1 MNIQFK
7 PNGTK
12 DIQKIYIRVYAN
24 RLDLSVCTELSV
36 LKSDWDA
43 ETESSKTD
51 LQLNENLLKLKLEVL
66 KQFNYNLTKG
76 LIINTIW
83 LKNVVKTTFDRPIQE
98 VGLVNSDYSIYFSS
112 FSTWWMDNYS
122 SKWKTSA
129 RKNMSSVL
137 ISQYNSFI
145 EIFKNYELQANK
157 RIELRLLTQEEI
169 YCFIEYLQDL
179 DYSVSTRKR
188 ILGRL
193 RFFCIRSKD
202 IKLDVCSD
210 HSLKFYFDQEE
221 EIDGVYLSEEEIQV
235 IYDLDLTENYLLDNV
250 RDNLII
256 SCRTSLR
263 ISDFMTNLKTDNIKD
278 GIISIKTQK
287 TGAFVKLPIHNQVK
301 TILDKRF
308 GQLPNKISFSDY
320 NKQIKEVCRIAKIDT
335 ITYGKVFCSKTQR
348 KKLGYYPKSDLVTSH
363 IGRRSFISNLRGKIS
378 DDALAKLGGW
388 TTTKLL
394 ETYNKTSKL
403 DYANTLNEFWNNQ

>member
-1 MNIQFK
+1 MNIQIK
-7 PNGTK
+7 AVGLK
-12 DIQKIYIRVYAN
+12 EIQKIYIRVYAN

-76 LIINTIW
+76 LMINTIW
-83 LKNVVKTTFDRPIQE
+83 LKNVVKTCFDRPIQE
-98 VGLVNSDYSIYFSS
+98 VGLVNSDHSIYFSS
-112 FSTWWMDNYS
+112 FSTWWMDNCS
-122 SKWKTSA
+122 AKWKTSA

-179 DYSVSTRKR
+179 DYSVSTCKR

-193 RFFCIRSKD
+193 RFFCNRAKD
-202 IKLDVCSD
+202 LRFDICFD
-210 HSLKFYFDQEE
+210 HSLNFYFEPEE
-221 EIDGVYLSEEEIQV
+221 EIDGIYLNEDEIQT
-235 IYDLDLTENYLLDNV
+235 IYDLDLSDNYLLDNV

-287 TGAFVKLPIHNQVK
+287 TGTFVKLPIHPQVK
-301 TILDKRF
+301 NILSKRF
-308 GQLPNKISFSDY
+308 GQLPNKIAFSEY

-335 ITYGKVFCSKTQR
+335 ITYGKVFCSETQR
-348 KKLGYYPKSDLVTSH
+348 KKLGYYPKSSLVTSH

-378 DDALAKLGGW
+378 DTALAKLGGW

-394 ETYNKTSKL
+394 DTYNQTSKT